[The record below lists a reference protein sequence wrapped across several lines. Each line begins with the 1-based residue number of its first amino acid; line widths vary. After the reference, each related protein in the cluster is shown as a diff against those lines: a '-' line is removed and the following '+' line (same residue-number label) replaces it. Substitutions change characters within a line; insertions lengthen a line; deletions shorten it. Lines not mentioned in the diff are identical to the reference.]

1 MAEFDLIELPVT
13 AAHAIRSGLL
23 EFGNSDPF
31 DRMIVAQALT
41 ETLAVVSREAEWDG
55 LGVIRIWT

>member
-1 MAEFDLIELPVT
+1 M
-13 AAHAIRSGLL
+13 L

-31 DRMIVAQALT
+31 DRMIVAQALI
-41 ETLAVVSREAEWDG
+41 ENLAVVSLETGWDG